1 MVSKK
6 TALLQKSVAVKNSE
20 KKKSLFLPETKIKN
34 PAESFT
40 IWIGSIQSLLAHS
53 ALFILVFI
61 LGFLGVNWEM
71 LMLILTTAVSLEA
84 IYLAIFIQMSIN
96 RSAENL
102 QTVAEDLG
110 EIHEGVEDLAE
121 GVEEISG
128 DVDEL
133 QKDMGEMQEDVEE
146 INTNVDEIQIDVSD
160 IQGDLDDIQTDVDDL
175 QGDINAIAR
184 GDKKGEKRDEAQKE
198 LLKNI
203 HKNMARVK
211 SDLEKLRAKNSSPK
225 KEK

>member
-6 TALLQKSVAVKNSE
+6 TTPLKQPVAAKNLS
-20 KKKSLFLPETKIKN
+20 KKKISFLSERKIKN
-34 PAESFT
+34 PAETFT
-40 IWIGSIQSLLAHS
+40 IWIGSVQSLVVHS
-53 ALFILVFI
+53 ALFVLVFI

-71 LMLILTTAVSLEA
+71 LMLILTTVVSLEA

-96 RSAENL
+96 RSAVSL

-110 EIHEGVEDLAE
+110 EIHEGMEDLAE
-121 GVEEISG
+121 DVEEISG

-133 QKDMGEMQEDVEE
+133 QKDMGEIQEDVEE

-175 QGDINAIAR
+175 QGDIIAIAR
-184 GDKKGEKRDEAQKE
+184 GDKKGEKRDQAQKE

-211 SDLEKLRAKNSSPK
+211 SDLEKLRAKSSSPK
-225 KEK
+225 KKK